1 VPPLVLDE
9 EHVFIFKF
17 WFADTIQN
25 GMYYQNELFCQLMT
39 VEAHQRSQLYQLS
52 CKFAQNGEFA
62 VTCSKTDCRLWGS
75 LRDDFV
81 KELILSPSML
91 ELPSKPLP

>member
-1 VPPLVLDE
+1 MPPLVLDE

-25 GMYYQNELFCQLMT
+25 GMYYQNELFCQLVV
-39 VEAHQRSQLYQLS
+39 VEVHQRSQLYQLS
-52 CKFAQNGEFA
+52 CKFARNEGLV
-62 VTCSKTDCRLWGS
+62 VTCSKTGCRLWGS

-81 KELILSPSML
+81 KELILNPSML
-91 ELPSKPLP
+91 ELPSKSLL